1 MKKLVNH
8 FLFILVAMLLTHCSQ
23 THQPE
28 KTAGL
33 DPETEAKVTSL
44 LSAMTLEEKVGQMTQ
59 ITLDVL
65 MKGEKPQSSFEPL
78 EFDPEMLE
86 KAFVTYKIGSVLNT
100 ANNRA
105 RNTTEWNRIISTL
118 QEYAIKNNPHAI
130 PVIYGLDMI
139 HGASYVD
146 GATFFPQQIGMA
158 ATWNPGLVRK
168 AGEITAYE
176 TRAAGISWTFSPVLD
191 LGVDPRWPRQW
202 ETFGEDPYLTTVMGA
217 NLLKGY
223 QGESNDLTNPMHITA
238 CIKHF
243 LGYSHTL
250 SGKDRSPAWIPPN
263 KLREYHMPSFKK
275 AIDEGA
281 VTIMI
286 NSGEINGTPVHCDH
300 HILTELIK
308 EEWNFIGFTLSD
320 WSDIEYLHTRHKVA
334 ASHKEAVKLAI
345 NAGLDM
351 SMVPYN
357 FYFADYLI
365 ELVKEGEVSMERIDD
380 AVRRILRVKFMMGL
394 FELPYTKLEDYPEF
408 GSQAFEQAARNTANE
423 SITLL
428 KNHDDLLP
436 LSKNTKILVG
446 GPAANTMRP
455 LNGGW
460 SYSWLGN
467 LTDEFAQDYQTIYE
481 AILSQAAKPELVMLY
496 EGVRYNHHGSYSE
509 EFVDDLQQ
517 FKALANKADVIV
529 LALGENSYTEK
540 PGDLEDLYLSDNQQQ
555 LVQIAAATSKPVI
568 LVMVQGRPRVI
579 SKIEPLAK
587 GILNAYLPGNFGGEA
602 IANILYG
609 NVNPS
614 GKLPYTY
621 PRFPNSLEPYYIK
634 HAEQL
639 EISGSPTGTQYNPQY
654 HFGFGL
660 SYTQFEYLDLKTDK
674 QSYTA
679 DEDIV
684 VDVTLKNTG
693 SLPGMETILV
703 FTSDHFASST
713 PSVKRLRAF
722 EKVMMQ
728 PGSTLTTSFIIPLR
742 DLSFVNNNGQWIVE
756 SGDFTIAAG
765 NKQLEISVLETE
777 ILGSNK

>member
-1 MKKLVNH
+1 MKLVLKN
-8 FLFILVAMLLTHCSQ
+8 LKIIVVALLLSQ
-23 THQPE
+23 CAQPQQS
-28 KTAGL
+28 AFPDGL
-33 DPETEAKVTSL
+33 DPEIESKVSDL
-44 LSAMTLEEKVGQMTQ
+44 LSKMSLEEKVGQMTQ

-105 RNTTEWNRIISTL
+105 RNTTEWNKIISTL
-118 QEYAIKNNPHAI
+118 QDYAIENSRLKI

-139 HGASYVD
+139 HGATYVA

-158 ATWNPGLVRK
+158 ATWNPELVRK

-202 ETFGEDPYLTTVMGA
+202 ETFGEDPYLTIVMGKY
-217 NLLKGY
+217 LLRGY
-223 QGESNDLTNPMHITA
+223 QGENNELTNPMHITA

-243 LGYSHTL
+243 LGYSHTI
-250 SGKDRSPAWIPPN
+250 SGKDRSPAWIPGN

-286 NSGEINGTPVHCDH
+286 NSGEINGTPVHMDH
-300 HILTELIK
+300 SILTKLVK
-308 EEWNFIGFTLSD
+308 EEWKFKGFTLSD

-334 ASHKEAVKLAI
+334 ASHKEAVKIAI

-357 FYFADYLI
+357 FDFADHLI
-365 ELVKEGEVSMERIDD
+365 ELVQEGEVSMNRIDD

-394 FELPYTKLEDYPEF
+394 FEVPYTKLEDYPEF

-428 KNHDDLLP
+428 KNTDDLLP
-436 LSKNTKILVG
+436 LSRNTKILVG

-467 LTDEFAQDYQTIYE
+467 LTDEFAQDYHTIYE
-481 AILSQAAKPELVMLY
+481 ALLSQAAKPELITLY
-496 EGVRYNHHGSYSE
+496 EGIRYNHQGSYSE

-517 FKALANKADVIV
+517 FKALANNADVIV

-555 LVQIAAATSKPVI
+555 LVKIAAASGKPVI
-568 LVMVQGRPRVI
+568 LVMVQGRPRII

-587 GILNAYLPGNFGGEA
+587 GIINAYLPGNFGGEA
-602 IANILYG
+602 IANVIYG
-609 NVNPS
+609 NINPS

-639 EISGSPTGTQYNPQY
+639 EIAGSPTGTQYNPQY

-674 QSYTA
+674 QSYKA
-679 DEDIV
+679 DENIEV
-684 VDVTLKNTG
+684 TITLKNTG
-693 SLPGMETILV
+693 SLAGQETILV
-703 FTSDHFASST
+703 FVSDHYASST

-722 EKVMMQ
+722 EKIMMQ
-728 PGSTLTTSFIIPLR
+728 PESTLTTSIVIPVNSLA
-742 DLSFVNNNGQWIVE
+742 FVDSNEHWIVE
-756 SGDFTIAAG
+756 AGDFTIAVG
-765 NKQLEISVLETE
+765 NKKLDVTVTETK
-777 ILGSNK
+777 ILGLNK